1 MRKYE
6 TMYIIRPDST
16 EEKYP
21 QVVEKYAALIQNNGG
36 EIVKTDIWGRRRLAY
51 EINKFQEGF
60 YVVVKFLG
68 DAKLPAE
75 LERNF
80 RISDD
85 VIRYLVV
92 NEEE

>member
-6 TMYIIRPDST
+6 TMYIIRPDLA

-21 QVVEKYAALIQNNGG
+21 QVMEKYAALIQNNGG

-51 EINKFQEGF
+51 EIAKLQEGY
-60 YVVVKFLG
+60 YVVVKFLA
-68 DAKLPAE
+68 DAAFPAE

-85 VIRYLVV
+85 IIRYLVV
-92 NEEE
+92 NEE